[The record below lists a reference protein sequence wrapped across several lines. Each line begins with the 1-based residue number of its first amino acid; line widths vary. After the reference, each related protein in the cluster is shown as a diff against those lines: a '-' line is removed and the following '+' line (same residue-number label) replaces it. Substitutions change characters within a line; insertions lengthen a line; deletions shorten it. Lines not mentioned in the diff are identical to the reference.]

1 MQNDGNCFVF
11 LALVELD
18 ETILTRVG
26 GAMAFRRR
34 WSNWVFAMVML
45 GAAAPAFGI
54 PAFARKYS
62 LRCSD
67 CHEAWPKLN
76 NFGQTF
82 KDNGYQLMTGRDA
95 PIYQQASY
103 FPIMFRSVPL
113 WHRESNNRVA
123 TDVNPQNPEAGQ
135 VESRVTTS
143 GFNISGL
150 DIWTAGTLYKNIS
163 FAVQPDLDNN
173 GKFHL
178 LTYFVRFDNL
188 LDSRWL
194 NLKVGKFELDTLISE
209 ERELTLSNTGG
220 FYQSYHFVP
229 IGDRTSFG
237 LGDHQLG
244 AELLGHSG
252 NGYTRYSI
260 SVLNS
265 NDGQADSPVNSY
277 DVYADFTQGFEIP
290 KLGLQRIGAYGY
302 LGERSTFFRT
312 SNGVPIPGTGMGNR
326 SFSRTGVYGLWYFG
340 KVDFSTFYLH
350 GQDNVFLGNGVRAD
364 QPFNLPPGAAGP
376 TWNGGFVEAH
386 YTYNPQLI
394 VIGKY
399 ETVQMS
405 RQANPVTRKDLGDVK
420 VWTVGYR
427 WYPIMSSRAG
437 LAWHQ
442 EYALARTVGTAPLTG
457 RDDVTS
463 SFVMGFDFDF

>member
-1 MQNDGNCFVF
+1 MGCS
-11 LALVELD
+11 
-18 ETILTRVG
+18 RG
-26 GAMAFRRR
+26 WR
-34 WSNWVFAMVML
+34 WSRGVVAIALL
-45 GAAAPAFGI
+45 GAAVPAFGV
-54 PAFARKYS
+54 PAFARKYN

-103 FPIMFRSVPL
+103 FPIAFRSIPV
-113 WHRESNNRVA
+113 WHRESSNRVA
-123 TDVNPQNPEAGQ
+123 VDVIPGNPGSGQ
-135 VESRVTTS
+135 TESRITAS

-163 FAVQPDLDNN
+163 FAVQSDLDNN
-173 GKFHL
+173 GDFHL

-188 LDSRWL
+188 LRSRWL

-209 ERELTLSNTGG
+209 NRELTLSNTGG
-220 FYQSYHFVP
+220 FYRNYHFTP
-229 IGDRTSFG
+229 AGDRTSFG

-244 AELLGHSG
+244 AELLGHSR
-252 NGYTRYSI
+252 NDYTRYSI

-265 NDGQADSPVNSY
+265 TDGQPDTPTNSY

-290 KLGLQRIGAYGY
+290 KLGLQRVGMYGY
-302 LGERSTFFRT
+302 VGERPTLFQT
-312 SNGVPIPGTGMGNR
+312 NNGAAIPGTGMGNR
-326 SFSRTGVYGLWYFG
+326 SFSRTGVYGLWYAG
-340 KVDFSTFYLH
+340 KFDFTTFYLH

-364 QPFNLPPGAAGP
+364 QPFNLPPGAVGP

-394 VIGKY
+394 LIGRY

-405 RQANPVTRKDLGDVK
+405 RQANPSTRKDFGDLK
-420 VWTVGYR
+420 VWTIGYR

-442 EYALARTVGTAPLTG
+442 EYSLARSVAMSPLTG
-457 RDDVTS
+457 RDEVSS
-463 SFVMGFDFDF
+463 SFLMGFDFDF

>member
-1 MQNDGNCFVF
+1 MRSV
-11 LALVELD
+11 
-18 ETILTRVG
+18 
-26 GAMAFRRR
+26 RR
-34 WSNWVFAMVML
+34 WTCAGFVTVLAIV
-45 GAAAPAFGI
+45 GAAVPAFGV
-54 PAFARKYS
+54 PAFARKYN

-95 PIYQQASY
+95 PIYQQISY
-103 FPIMFRSVPL
+103 IPIAFRTIPI
-113 WHRESNNRVA
+113 WHRESSNRVPV
-123 TDVNPQNPEAGQ
+123 DVTPGDPAAGQ
-135 VESRVTTS
+135 VELEVTTS

-173 GKFHL
+173 GNFHL
-178 LTYFVRFDNL
+178 LTYFIRLDNL
-188 LDSRWL
+188 LSSRWL
-194 NLKVGKFELDTLISE
+194 NLKMGKFELDNLISE
-209 ERELTLSNTGG
+209 DRELTLSNTGG
-220 FYQSYHFVP
+220 FYRNYHFTP
-229 IGDRTSFG
+229 RGDTTSFG

-244 AELLGHSG
+244 AELLGHSK
-252 NGYTRYSI
+252 NDYTRYSI
-260 SVLNS
+260 SILNS
-265 NDGQADSPVNSY
+265 NDGQLDSPANSY

-290 KLGLQRIGAYGY
+290 KFGLQRVGVYGY
-302 LGERSTFFRT
+302 VGERPTFFQT
-312 SNGVPIPGTGMGNR
+312 DNGVPISGTGQGNR
-326 SFSRTGVYGLWYFG
+326 SFSRAGVYGLWYLG
-340 KVDFSTFYLH
+340 KFDFSTFYLH

-364 QPFNLPPGAAGP
+364 QPFNLPPGAVGP

-394 VIGKY
+394 FIGRY
-399 ETVQMS
+399 ETVEMS
-405 RQANPVTRKDLGDVK
+405 RQANPSIRKDLGDVK

-442 EYALARTVGTAPLTG
+442 EYSIARTVGTAPLTG
-457 RDDVTS
+457 RDEVSS
-463 SFVMGFDFDF
+463 SFLMGFDFDF

>member
-1 MQNDGNCFVF
+1 MASGWTWKWSSWA
-11 LALVELD
+11 LAV
-18 ETILTRVG
+18 I
-26 GAMAFRRR
+26 
-34 WSNWVFAMVML
+34 ML

-54 PAFARKYS
+54 PAFARKYN

-95 PIYQQASY
+95 PIYQQVSY
-103 FPIMFRSVPL
+103 FPIMFRTIPV
-113 WHRESNNRVA
+113 WHRETNNRVA
-123 TDVNPQNPEAGQ
+123 IDINSQNPTAGQ
-135 VESRVTTS
+135 MESQVTTS

-163 FAVQPDLDNN
+163 FAVQPDLDND

-188 LDSRWL
+188 LDSHWL
-194 NLKVGKFELDTLISE
+194 NLKVGKFELDNLISE
-209 ERELTLSNTGG
+209 DRELFMSNTGG
-220 FYQSYHFVP
+220 FYQNYHFTP
-229 IGDRTSFG
+229 IGDSTVFG

-252 NGYTRYSI
+252 NSYTRYSVA
-260 SVLNS
+260 VLNS

-277 DVYADFTQGFEIP
+277 DVYGDFTQGFEIP
-290 KLGLQRIGAYGY
+290 KLGLQRIGVYGY
-302 LGERSTFFRT
+302 VGERSTFFQT
-312 SNGVPIPGTGMGNR
+312 SNGVPIAGTGMGNR
-326 SFSRTGVYGLWYFG
+326 SFSRTGVYGLWYLG
-340 KVDFSTFYLH
+340 KFDLSTFYMH
-350 GQDNVFLGNGVRAD
+350 AQDNVFLGNSVAAN
-364 QPFNLPPGAAGP
+364 QPSNLPAGAVGP

-394 VIGKY
+394 LLSKF

-405 RQANPVTRKDLGDVK
+405 RQANPATRKNLGDVR

-427 WYPIMSSRAG
+427 WYPFMSSRAG

-457 RDDVTS
+457 RDDTTS
-463 SFVMGFDFDF
+463 SFLMGFDFDF

>member
-1 MQNDGNCFVF
+1 
-11 LALVELD
+11 LAV
-18 ETILTRVG
+18 TAV
-26 GAMAFRRR
+26 
-34 WSNWVFAMVML
+34 L
-45 GAAAPAFGI
+45 GTALPASAV
-54 PAFARKYS
+54 PAFARKYN

-95 PIYQQASY
+95 PIYQQVSY
-103 FPIMFRSVPL
+103 FPIMIRSMPL
-113 WHRESNNRVA
+113 WNRESSNRVA
-123 TDVNPQNPEAGQ
+123 VDLVPGNPASGQ
-135 VESRVTTS
+135 TEKQINTS

-150 DIWTAGTLYKNIS
+150 DIWTPGTLYKNIS
-163 FAVQPDLDNN
+163 FAVQFDLDNSGN
-173 GKFHL
+173 SHL
-178 LTYFVRFDNL
+178 FTYFVRFDNL
-188 LDSRWL
+188 LDSRWI

-220 FYQSYHFVP
+220 FYRSYHFTPV
-229 IGDRTSFG
+229 GDRTSFG

-244 AELLGHSG
+244 AELLGHSR
-252 NGYTRYSI
+252 NDYTRYSI

-265 NDGQADSPVNSY
+265 TDGRPDTATNSY

-290 KLGLQRIGAYGY
+290 KLGLQRVGVYGY
-302 LGERSTFFRT
+302 VGERPTFFQT
-312 SNGVPIPGTGMGNR
+312 NNGAAIPGTGMGNR
-326 SFSRTGVYGLWYFG
+326 SFSRTGVYGLWYVG
-340 KVDFSTFYLH
+340 KFDFSTFYLH

-364 QPFNLPPGAAGP
+364 QPFNLPLGAVGP

-394 VIGKY
+394 FIGRY

-405 RQANPVTRKDLGDVK
+405 RQANPATRKDFGDLK
-420 VWTVGYR
+420 VWTAGYR

-442 EYALARTVGTAPLTG
+442 EYSIARSVGMASLTG
-457 RDDVTS
+457 RDEVS
-463 SFVMGFDFDF
+463 STYFMGFDFDF

>member
-1 MQNDGNCFVF
+1 MIFV
-11 LALVELD
+11 
-18 ETILTRVG
+18 
-26 GAMAFRRR
+26 RR
-34 WSNWVFAMVML
+34 WSWAGWVVVLALL
-45 GAAAPAFGI
+45 GSPAPAFGV
-54 PAFARKYS
+54 PAFARKYN

-103 FPIMFRSVPL
+103 FPIAFRSIAT
-113 WHRESNNRVA
+113 WNRESSDLVPV
-123 TDVNPQNPEAGQ
+123 DVTPGDPSNGQ
-135 VESRVTTS
+135 TESQVTTS

-150 DIWTAGTLYKNIS
+150 DIWAAGTLYKNIS
-163 FAVQPDLDNN
+163 FALQPALDNN
-173 GKFHL
+173 GNFHL

-188 LDSRWL
+188 LSSRWL
-194 NLKVGKFELDTLISE
+194 NLEVGKFELDTLISE

-220 FYQSYHFVP
+220 FYRSYHFTP
-229 IGDRTSFG
+229 PGDRTNFG

-244 AELLGHSG
+244 AELLGHSK
-252 NGYTRYSI
+252 NDYTRYSI
-260 SVLNS
+260 SVLSS
-265 NDGQADSPVNSY
+265 NDGQLDSPSSSY
-277 DVYADFTQGFEIP
+277 DVYANFNQGFEIP
-290 KLGLQRIGAYGY
+290 KLGLQRVGVYGY
-302 LGERSTFFRT
+302 VGERPTFFET
-312 SNGVPIPGTGMGNR
+312 NNGVPISGTGLGNR
-326 SFSRTGVYGLWYFG
+326 SFSRAGVYGLWYLG
-340 KVDFSTFYLH
+340 KFDFSTFYLH

-364 QPFNLPPGAAGP
+364 QPFNLPPGAVGP

-394 VIGKY
+394 LIGRY

-405 RQANPVTRKDLGDVK
+405 RQANPATRKDLGDVR

-442 EYALARTVGTAPLTG
+442 EYSIARTVGAAPVTG
-457 RDDVTS
+457 RDEVSS
-463 SFVMGFDFDF
+463 SFLMGFDFDF

>member
-1 MQNDGNCFVF
+1 MASKWARAWLNW
-11 LALVELD
+11 ALPVV
-18 ETILTRVG
+18 I
-26 GAMAFRRR
+26 
-34 WSNWVFAMVML
+34 L
-45 GAAAPAFGI
+45 GATAPAFGI
-54 PAFARKYS
+54 PAFARKYN

-95 PIYQQASY
+95 PIFQQASY
-103 FPIMFRSVPL
+103 FPVMFRTVTF

-123 TDVNPQNPEAGQ
+123 TDIAPQTPSDGQ
-135 VESRVTTS
+135 KESPITTS
-143 GFNISGL
+143 GFDISGL
-150 DIWTAGTLYKNIS
+150 DFWAAGTLYKNIS
-163 FAVQPDLDNN
+163 FAVQSDFTE
-173 GKFHL
+173 GGTFL

-188 LDSRWL
+188 LESRWL
-194 NLKVGKFELDTLISE
+194 NLKMGKFELDNPISD
-209 ERELTLSNTGG
+209 ERQLFMSNTGG
-220 FYQSYHFVP
+220 FYQNYHFTPV
-229 IGDRTSFG
+229 GDRTSFG

-244 AELLGHSG
+244 VELLGHSI
-252 NGYTRYSI
+252 NDYTRYS
-260 SVLNS
+260 VALLNS
-265 NDGQADSPVNSY
+265 SDGQAGSTVNSY
-277 DVYADFTQGFEIP
+277 DVYANFTQGFEIP
-290 KLGLQRIGAYGY
+290 KLGLQKIGAYGY
-302 LGERSTFFRT
+302 LGERPTFFQT
-312 SNGVPIPGTGMGNR
+312 NNGVPIAGTGSGNR
-326 SFSRTGVYGLWYFG
+326 SFSRTGVYGMWYLG
-340 KVDFSTFYLH
+340 KFDLSTFYMH

-364 QPFNLPPGAAGP
+364 RPYMLPPGAAGP

-394 VIGKY
+394 LLGKF

-405 RQANPVTRKDLGDVK
+405 RQADPLTPKNLGNVN

-442 EYALARTVGTAPLTG
+442 EYARARTVGTSPLTG

-463 SFVMGFDFDF
+463 SLLMGFDFDF

>member
-1 MQNDGNCFVF
+1 MGFARGQCWFG
-11 LALVELD
+11 
-18 ETILTRVG
+18 RV
-26 GAMAFRRR
+26 AAIA
-34 WSNWVFAMVML
+34 VL
-45 GAAAPAFGI
+45 GAALPAFGF
-54 PAFARKYS
+54 PAFARKYN

-95 PIYQQASY
+95 PIYQQISY
-103 FPIMFRSVPL
+103 FPITFRVTPL
-113 WHRESNNRVA
+113 WHRESSNRVA
-123 TDVNPQNPEAGQ
+123 VDIIPGDPAGGQ
-135 VESRVTTS
+135 TESRVTTNA
-143 GFNISGL
+143 FNISGIGL
-150 DIWTAGTLYKNIS
+150 WTAGTLYKNIS
-163 FAVQPDLDNN
+163 FDIESDFDNS
-173 GKFHL
+173 GSAHL
-178 LTYFVRFDNL
+178 LSYFIRFDNL

-209 ERELTLSNTGG
+209 DRELTLSNNGG
-220 FYQSYHFVP
+220 FYRNYHFTP
-229 IGDRTSFG
+229 HGDRTNFG

-244 AELLGHSG
+244 AELLGHSR
-252 NGYTRYSI
+252 NDYTRYSI

-265 NDGQADSPVNSY
+265 TDGQPDTPTNSY

-290 KLGLQRIGAYGY
+290 KLGLQRVGLYGY
-302 LGERSTFFRT
+302 VGERSTFSQT
-312 SNGVPIPGTGMGNR
+312 SNGASIPGTGMGNR
-326 SFSRTGVYGLWYFG
+326 SFSRTGVYGLWYLG
-340 KVDFSTFYLH
+340 KFDLSTFYLH
-350 GQDNVFLGNGVRAD
+350 GQDNVFLGNGVPAN
-364 QPFNLPPGAAGP
+364 QPFNLPPGAVGP

-394 VIGKY
+394 FLGRY

-405 RQANPVTRKDLGDVK
+405 RQANPLTRKDLGDLK

-442 EYALARTVGTAPLTG
+442 EYAIARSVGTAPLTG
-457 RDDVTS
+457 RDEVSS
-463 SFVMGFDFDF
+463 SFLMGFDFDF

>member
-1 MQNDGNCFVF
+1 MACG
-11 LALVELD
+11 
-18 ETILTRVG
+18 LTW
-26 GAMAFRRR
+26 R
-34 WSNWVFAMVML
+34 WSSWTLAVVIL
-45 GAAAPAFGI
+45 AASAPAFGI
-54 PAFARKYS
+54 PAFARKYN

-95 PIYQQASY
+95 PIFQQASY
-103 FPIMFRSVPL
+103 FPVMFRTVTF

-123 TDVNPQNPEAGQ
+123 TDIVPQNPSDGQ
-135 VESRVTTS
+135 TESPITTS
-143 GFNISGL
+143 GFDISGL
-150 DIWTAGTLYKNIS
+150 DFWAAGTLYKNIS
-163 FAVQPDLDNN
+163 FAVQSDFTE
-173 GKFHL
+173 GGTFL

-194 NLKVGKFELDTLISE
+194 NLKMGKFELDNPISE
-209 ERELTLSNTGG
+209 ERELFMSETGG
-220 FYQSYHFVP
+220 IYQNYHFTP
-229 IGDRTSFG
+229 IGDRTTFG

-244 AELLGHSG
+244 VELLGHSI
-252 NGYTRYSI
+252 NDYTRYS
-260 SVLNS
+260 VALLNS
-265 NDGQADSPVNSY
+265 SDGQAGSTVNSY

-290 KLGLQRIGAYGY
+290 KLGLQKIGAYGY
-302 LGERSTFFRT
+302 LGERPTFFQT
-312 SNGVPIPGTGMGNR
+312 SNGVPIAGTGMGNR
-326 SFSRTGVYGLWYFG
+326 SFSRTGVYGIWYLG
-340 KVDFSTFYLH
+340 KFDLSTFYMH

-364 QPFNLPPGAAGP
+364 QPSMLPPGAAGP

-394 VIGKY
+394 LLSKY

-405 RQANPVTRKDLGDVK
+405 RQANPLTPKNLGNVN

-442 EYALARTVGTAPLTG
+442 EYARARTVGTSPLTG

-463 SFVMGFDFDF
+463 SFLMGFDFDF